1 MADTDVLRIPVDTR
15 QVDQGTTSL
24 NRLDRAGDRVDTT
37 FNNLNRSTGA
47 FGRTM
52 GRTLGVLATAG
63 AALALIGKSVDDFR
77 KFEKALVGVGKTA
90 NIAGEELTVFGESIQ
105 QLSKEIPVATDEL
118 LTIAQTAGQLGIKGS
133 RNIRTFTT
141 VIAKLGRSSNL
152 AGEEAATALARLLT
166 VTSENITEAGRL
178 ASQIVSLGNN
188 FAATEAEIAKTAG
201 EIARATAV
209 FGIGSGAAVAFSATL
224 SQIGVQSELS
234 GSAIGRTFRAIDK
247 AVRTGGEKLD
257 ALSKIIGKTGEE
269 ITESFG
275 RDKVATFQD
284 FLRGLEAIAKSGG
297 DTTAALAT
305 MKLKGEEILKVIPSL
320 ALSSDELAKAIGLV
334 KDEADRPSALD
345 NEFARSMETLDTE
358 LQLLSN
364 SFKVITQLIGK
375 QFAPVII
382 ESSKA
387 IREFFDSFD
396 DNKSSLDTN
405 VDIIIRLQEEI
416 SNIRD
421 GMDAV
426 TRASQTFGGGFVN
439 ASSSLVDSQ
448 GRIDVLTQSILKL
461 NEELIKEALLNNK
474 TQISLEDIAEPT
486 NVLTEKKAKLNTQY
500 KWERAFLSTIIPK
513 MTAFH
518 KEQSRLTE
526 TQEKANTVLSRQV
539 EEIGLTK
546 SELENLTITRAEEA
560 LELARS
566 TGATEE
572 YSTSLQKQ
580 INILRKRKTAGK
592 AFEAEKKAIK
602 ENNKL
607 LTTLEGHGRTVFKS
621 IFDSGKNTFENLTKI
636 LKETLI
642 EALFQLTL
650 KKWIVNIAT
659 NIVGGT
665 GIGGTAIGGGAGGG
679 IGGIGNV
686 ITSGVDV
693 FTGCGGVAGSLI
705 TSQIGSQLGL
715 STAISGPVPL
725 GGTSL
730 GFAPTTLGLGIGGAV
745 TGGALGAGIASL
757 TGGDP
762 TGGAIGGAV
771 AGIGAALAGFTGG
784 LSLLISGLGGLLGGK
799 LFGGGEP
806 EEPRFRALTTL
817 RPGGGTTFGE
827 VTTSIP
833 LIDGE
838 RPGVVAKRIAQAQF
852 ESLEK
857 LMDATGIFFGDLNKD
872 VLLFNANLLNA
883 TEASL
888 NAEFFQSVGELI
900 SMGVLEGVPTSLA
913 KSIEDAS
920 GGVEIQQAV
929 DSWLAAKDVLQ
940 RLLGSLVEAGQ
951 SSIPITEESL
961 QTINEQFNILAEN
974 AGEFGLSL
982 KPITNIFDT
991 TRDRSLD
998 IVSNQFDLLSEKSE
1012 EFGLSLETIT
1022 DAYANITNNLE
1033 IQTSDFIDNINIE
1046 IQKLSDPN
1054 GAALTAL
1061 RKWRDEAIKEV
1072 ESLGAGTA
1080 EVMELFTL
1088 RQNKLL
1094 ADQALIAEPELDG
1107 QLENL
1112 GAEFIDNIN
1121 TTIQELSDPNGA
1133 ALTAL
1138 RKWRDKAIQEAE
1150 SLGVGTI
1157 GVLQLFSIRQ
1167 KALIVEQAQEK
1178 EQEREQELQ
1187 NQERHMEQ
1195 LAKERQ
1201 RVVSTSLSSLRKSI
1215 SSERNLIKS
1224 AANDIETSLSATRI
1238 TLSTLSNA
1246 MESLSDTSVDT
1257 TSLESATNLLESA
1270 IEFSKTGVDI
1280 STFEGLE
1287 KAINTMTNIEENL
1300 FSSVVSFERARGQS
1314 RGLIQT
1320 LITETENQLTTEEMT
1335 LESMQESL
1343 NRLDSILQKSQ
1354 EQVDIL
1360 REVDTSIK
1368 SVSNALTTLGFAVS
1382 SAGGTFNI
1390 PSFATGTNVVPFD
1403 TVAQVHKGERI
1414 IPAADNRQL
1423 MRNIGNE
1430 QTIVKE
1436 INAMRKDLA
1445 ALMTPI
1451 ALNTGR
1457 VRRIT
1462 ERHDSEGVPPQR
1474 IPA

>member
-15 QVDQGTTSL
+15 QVDQSTTSL
-24 NRLDRAGDRVDTT
+24 DRLDRAGDRVDTT

-52 GRTLGVLATAG
+52 GRTLGILATAG
-63 AALALIGKSVDDFR
+63 AALALISKSVDDFR

-90 NIAGEELTVFGESIQ
+90 NIAGEELTAFGESIQ

-396 DNKSSLDTN
+396 DNKSSLDAY

-426 TRASQTFGGGFVN
+426 TRASQTFGGGFVD

-526 TQEKANTVLSRQV
+526 TQEKANTVLARQV

-607 LTTLEGHGRTVFKS
+607 LTTLEGHGRTVFNS
-621 IFDSGKNTFENLTKI
+621 IFDSGKNTFESLTRI

-642 EALFQLTL
+642 ETLFQLTL
-650 KKWIVNIAT
+650 KKWIINIT
-659 NIVGGT
+659 SNVVGGISGGT
-665 GIGGTAIGGGAGGG
+665 GIGGGTGGGGF
-679 IGGIGNV
+679 GGIGNV
-686 ITSGVDV
+686 ISSGLDV
-693 FTGCGGVAGSLI
+693 FTGGGGIASSLI
-705 TSQIGSQLGL
+705 ASQIGAQLGL
-715 STAISGPVPL
+715 STAISGPVAL
-725 GGTSL
+725 GGAPL
-730 GFAPTTLGLGIGGAV
+730 GFAPTALGLGIGGAL
-745 TGGALGAGIASL
+745 TGGALGAGLASL

-762 TGGAIGGAV
+762 IGGGIGGAV

-784 LSLLISGLGGLLGGK
+784 LSLLISGLGGILGGFVGK

-817 RPGGGTTFGE
+817 RAGGEAEFGE

-852 ESLEK
+852 ESLRT

-872 VLLFNANLLNA
+872 VLLFNANLLDA
-883 TEASL
+883 TEESL
-888 NAEFFQSVGELI
+888 NAEFFQSVGALI
-900 SMGVLEGVPTSLA
+900 SMGVLQGVPPALA
-913 KSIEDAS
+913 KAIEEAT
-920 GGVEIQQAV
+920 GGAEIQKAI
-929 DSWLAAKDVLQ
+929 DTWLGAQSVLESV
-940 RLLGSLVEAGQ
+940 LESLVEVGQ
-951 SSIPITEESL
+951 SSL
-961 QTINEQFNILAEN
+961 
-974 AGEFGLSL
+974 
-982 KPITNIFDT
+982 PITNK
-991 TRDRSLD
+991 SLQV
-998 IVSNQFDLLSEKSE
+998 IISRFTLLSEKSE
-1012 EFGLSLETIT
+1012 EYGISLESVT
-1022 DAYANITNNLE
+1022 DAYDTVIDKLKTQNNKLITV
-1033 IQTSDFIDNINIE
+1033 SGVINI
-1046 IQKLSDPN
+1046 
-1054 GAALTAL
+1054 
-1061 RKWRDEAIKEV
+1061 
-1072 ESLGAGTA
+1072 
-1080 EVMELFTL
+1080 
-1088 RQNKLL
+1088 
-1094 ADQALIAEPELDG
+1094 
-1107 QLENL
+1107 LE
-1112 GAEFIDNIN
+1112 
-1121 TTIQELSDPNGA
+1121 
-1133 ALTAL
+1133 
-1138 RKWRDKAIQEAE
+1138 
-1150 SLGVGTI
+1150 
-1157 GVLQLFSIRQ
+1157 
-1167 KALIVEQAQEK
+1167 
-1178 EQEREQELQ
+1178 
-1187 NQERHMEQ
+1187 
-1195 LAKERQ
+1195 
-1201 RVVSTSLSSLRKSI
+1201 SSLRS
-1215 SSERNLIKS
+1215 LD
-1224 AANDIETSLSATRI
+1224 DINI
-1238 TLSTLSNA
+1238 
-1246 MESLSDTSVDT
+1246 DT
-1257 TSLESATNLLESA
+1257 TSLAKAIGLLKSA
-1270 IEFSKTGVDI
+1270 IEFSESGGDITTFIGFENAVKTVA
-1280 STFEGLE
+1280 
-1287 KAINTMTNIEENL
+1287 KINETL
-1300 FSSVVSFERARGQS
+1300 FSNVVDFERARGQS
-1314 RGLIQT
+1314 RGLLES
-1320 LITETENQLTTEEMT
+1320 LITRTENQLSTDELA
-1335 LESMQESL
+1335 LESLGESL
-1343 NRLDSILQKSQ
+1343 FKLDSILSESQ
-1354 EQVDIL
+1354 DQGDVL
-1360 REVDTSIK
+1360 RNIDSSIN
-1368 SVSNALTTLGFAVS
+1368 SVSDAVAILH
-1382 SAGGTFNI
+1382 SAFSGAGASLNI

-1403 TVAQVHKGERI
+1403 TIAQIHKGERI

-1423 MRNIGNE
+1423 MRSIDNE
-1430 QTIVKE
+1430 QIVARE
-1436 INAMRKDLA
+1436 ISAMRKDLV
-1445 ALMTPI
+1445 ALNTAI

-1462 ERHDSEGVPPQR
+1462 ERHDSEGMPPQR